1 MDRKGDFPAV
11 EQPKKVTIQQHP
23 TESALTS
30 AYKQTGKHSITIGY
44 LEQLVFSFKI
54 EACEKKYPRHII
66 NIGVYAYLR
75 GYFFEH
81 NEEIGRKGNYTRY
94 PIVIQP
100 ACTHLEH

>member
-44 LEQLVFSFKI
+44 LE
-54 EACEKKYPRHII
+54 
-66 NIGVYAYLR
+66 
-75 GYFFEH
+75 
-81 NEEIGRKGNYTRY
+81 
-94 PIVIQP
+94 
-100 ACTHLEH
+100 